1 MSVTAMF
8 PVKYHHPL
16 ISLNKLYKG
25 YWFVF
30 TNDIRFVG
38 GLVLTINKS
47 VEITFKY
54 AHGQEIGKT
63 NNLKVCEQ
71 IHEGSK
77 HDGKIRLSLPVSWR
91 DWY

>member
-1 MSVTAMF
+1 MF

-25 YWFVF
+25 CWFVF
-30 TNDIRFVG
+30 TNEISFVG

-47 VEITFKY
+47 VEITFFKY

-63 NNLKVCEQ
+63 NNLKDSV
-71 IHEGSK
+71 SK
-77 HDGKIRLSLPVSWR
+77 YTKGLNRMAKLG
-91 DWY
+91 

>member
-8 PVKYHHPL
+8 PVKYRHPL

-38 GLVLTINKS
+38 GHVLTINKS
-47 VEITFKY
+47 VEITFFMY
-54 AHGQEIGKT
+54 AHGQKIGKT
-63 NNLKVCEQ
+63 NNLKV
-71 IHEGSK
+71 SVNK
-77 HDGKIRLSLPVSWR
+77 
-91 DWY
+91 